1 MNAERGDA
9 IRKSRQRGEDIKY
22 LVEERMEGI
31 GVHCTI
37 VSTCV
42 EMTITLRMR

>member
-1 MNAERGDA
+1 MPNAATPFE
-9 IRKSRQRGEDIKY
+9 SRDRGEDIKY

-31 GVHCTI
+31 GVHCTV

-42 EMTITLRMR
+42 EMQSR